1 MPRIAIIDDEQD
13 ILNILER
20 YLSKNGYDIQ
30 TFSNPQNG
38 LSAVKS
44 GNYDLLLLDI
54 MMPTLDGIS
63 LLKDLHNSGNKTKVM
78 MMTAFDTLER
88 SIEAHKFGASNYITK
103 PFKSL
108 DVVKS
113 KIEDILSEE

>member
-20 YLSKNGYDIQ
+20 YLTKNGYDVE
-30 TFSNPQNG
+30 TFSNPQSG
-38 LSAVKS
+38 LSSVQS

-54 MMPTLDGIS
+54 MMPVLDGLS
-63 LLKDLHNSGNKTKVM
+63 LLKSLYESKNPTKVV
-78 MMTAFDTLER
+78 MMTAFDTLEK

-103 PFKSL
+103 PFESL
-108 DVVKS
+108 DVVKN
-113 KIEDILSEE
+113 KIEDVLSE